1 MSSSLSLRLG
11 CVVPL
16 RSGSARAFV
25 PLSAPPLLFFV
36 RPLST
41 VSADSAGAFNAR
53 RDVSVFPDR
62 RVGVNSAGAKVE
74 RPISPHVTIYSQPI
88 PAISSI
94 TNRVTGVLLSI
105 GLGGAAV
112 VALTASCDLPSYV
125 AAFQHSAPA
134 LVPVVKAIVAW
145 PLVYH
150 TLAGV
155 RHLVWDYTARGM
167 DLSSVELSSKLL
179 LASSVVLAVAAAAV
193 TIGPNPR
200 ALHAQ
205 PQPSTQRV

>member
-1 MSSSLSLRLG
+1 MSSLSLRLRCAAPLG
-11 CVVPL
+11 C
-16 RSGSARAFV
+16 GSARR
-25 PLSAPPLLFFV
+25 PPSLLTPPLLFFV

-41 VSADSAGAFNAR
+41 VSADSAGSFSAR
-53 RDVSVFPDR
+53 REVSVFPDR

-94 TNRVTGVLLSI
+94 TNRVSGILLSI
-105 GLGGAAV
+105 GVTGAAV
-112 VALTASCDLPSYV
+112 VALTVSCDLPSYIQS
-125 AAFQHSAPA
+125 FQLSAPA

-179 LASSVVLAVAAAAV
+179 LASSVVLAIAAAAV
-193 TIGPNPR
+193 TIGPNPHT
-200 ALHAQ
+200 LHAQ
-205 PQPSTQRV
+205 QLSHNRN